1 MNTIKEVIKD
11 NKKTIFIYI
20 LTGLLIAFLSNYKIK
35 LFQQIIDAF
44 TDRTISMNIII
55 IYGLVLISFYLLNY
69 LDEYPT
75 KKLSNGIYLDFKIL
89 ALK

>member
-35 LFQQIIDAF
+35 LF
-44 TDRTISMNIII
+44 
-55 IYGLVLISFYLLNY
+55 
-69 LDEYPT
+69 
-75 KKLSNGIYLDFKIL
+75 
-89 ALK
+89 